1 MPDRLSSIRTTL
13 ESHGQGHLLAFWDEL
28 DEARQASLLT
38 QLQDIDFDQLQVLIE
53 TLVGR
58 KQQAERPRDVE
69 PAPYYAHEPGSTYD
83 ADHYR
88 EVGEELLRA
97 GKVAAFTVAGGQ
109 GTRLLGWRGPKGAY
123 PATVVTG
130 SPLFRVF
137 AEQILANQDRY
148 GKTIRWYI
156 MTSLANDAPTRAFI
170 QDNRCFGLDRRNIFM
185 FPQGTIPSIEAE
197 TGKLLLADK
206 GRVAVNPDGHGGSI
220 KALVASGAIDAMLAR
235 GVEHISYFQVDN
247 PLVKVIDPLF
257 IGLHAAAPD
266 SSGEMSSKMVP
277 KTSPDERVG
286 IFCRVDGKTV
296 VIEYA
301 DPPDELA
308 QQRDDDGR
316 LRFCAGSIAVHMLG
330 VKFVKK
336 LVSGKEGFVLP
347 YHRATKIVP
356 YVDTKSAE
364 MIQPQ
369 EPNAVKME
377 TLVFDAL
384 PLAESSIVYETS
396 RIEEFA
402 PIKNARGNDSPA
414 TSHQLQSDR
423 AGRWLEAHGVTVP
436 RDAEGH
442 VSARIEISPLTALE
456 PNDLAKLDLPE
467 TIEPGQTIAL

>member
-1 MPDRLSSIRTTL
+1 MPDRLPSIRTSL

-38 QLQDIDFDQLQVLIE
+38 QLHGIDFDQLQVLIE
-53 TLVGR
+53 TLVVR
-58 KQQAERPRDVE
+58 TQQAERPRDVE
-69 PAPYYAHEPGSTYD
+69 PAPYYAHEPGSNYD

-97 GKVAAFTVAGGQ
+97 GKVAAFTAAGGQ
-109 GTRLLGWRGPKGAY
+109 GTRLGWKGPKGAY

-156 MTSLANDAPTRAFI
+156 MTSPANDAATRAFI

-185 FPQGTIPSIEAE
+185 FPQATIPSIEAA

-220 KALVASGAIDAMLAR
+220 KALGASGAIDAMLAR

-277 KTSPDERVG
+277 KTSPDEKVG
-286 IFCRVDGKTV
+286 IFCRADGKTI

-308 QQRDDDGR
+308 QQRDDEGR

-336 LVSGKEGFVLP
+336 LVSGEEGFVLP
-347 YHRATKIVP
+347 YHRAEKIVP

-364 MIQPQ
+364 LIQPKQ
-369 EPNAVKME
+369 PNAVKME

-442 VSARIEISPLTALE
+442 VSARIEISPRTALE
-456 PNDLAKLDLPE
+456 PNDLAKLDLPAR
-467 TIEPGQTIAL
+467 IEPGQTIAL

>member
-13 ESHGQGHLLAFWDEL
+13 ESHGHGHLLAFWDKL

-38 QLQDIDFDQLQVLIE
+38 QLQGIDFDQLQVLIE
-53 TLVGR
+53 TLVVR
-58 KQQAERPRDVE
+58 KQQAKRPRDVE

-88 EVGEELLRA
+88 EVGEDLLRA

-109 GTRLLGWRGPKGAY
+109 GTRLGWKGPKGAY

-130 SPLFRVF
+130 KPLFRVF

-156 MTSLANDAPTRAFI
+156 LTSPANDAPTRAFI

-185 FPQGTIPSIEAE
+185 FPQGTIPAIEAE

-235 GVEHISYFQVDN
+235 GVEHLSYFQVDN

-257 IGLHAAAPD
+257 IGLHTAAPD

-277 KTSPDERVG
+277 KTSPDEKVG
-286 IFCRVDGKTV
+286 ILCRAEGKTLV
-296 VIEYA
+296 VEYS

-316 LRFCAGSIAVHMLG
+316 LRFSAGSIAVHMLG
-330 VKFVKK
+330 VKFVKQ

-347 YHRATKIVP
+347 YHRAEKIVP

-396 RIEEFA
+396 RVEEFA
-402 PIKNARGNDSPA
+402 PIKNAQGNDSPA
-414 TSHQLQSDR
+414 TSHRLQSDR

-456 PNDLAKLDLPE
+456 PNDLAKLDLPD